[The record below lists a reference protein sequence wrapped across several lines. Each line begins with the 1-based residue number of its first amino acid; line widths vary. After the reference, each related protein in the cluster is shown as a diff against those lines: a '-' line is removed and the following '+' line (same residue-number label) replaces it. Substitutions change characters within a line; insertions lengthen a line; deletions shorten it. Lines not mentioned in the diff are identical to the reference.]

1 MSYWQWV
8 LEHRQVVYD
17 GVLLLV
23 AVATFIV
30 RLTPTQADDGFMAR
44 VDRWVQKGLD
54 WIKVP
59 NTRKK

>member
-1 MSYWQWV
+1 MSYWEWV
-8 LEHRQVVYD
+8 LEHRQTVYD

-30 RLTPTQADDGFMAR
+30 RLTPTQTDDGFMAR
-44 VDRWVQKGLD
+44 VDKYVQKVLD

-59 NTRKK
+59 NKLK